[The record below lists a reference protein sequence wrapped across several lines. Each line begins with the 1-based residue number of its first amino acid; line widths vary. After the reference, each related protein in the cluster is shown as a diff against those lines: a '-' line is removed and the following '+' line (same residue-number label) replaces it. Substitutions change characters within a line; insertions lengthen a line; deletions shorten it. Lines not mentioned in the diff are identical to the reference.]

1 MVKKV
6 LFWVIS
12 AAILVCGYSGF
23 NKLNYWERCVRI
35 VKLNSDEPFD
45 RRMGRGGFEAG
56 SERRDARPDFRNL
69 PDSIRQ
75 RSGSREGRSFER
87 PEMRNLP
94 DSVRRRF
101 ENSREGQAIRGRVI
115 PDSLRR
121 EFRNIDGER
130 TSFEAGIRSGGGRSG
145 RGDSRGQKINL
156 DNIWWFTAV
165 FASFTVIMIYF
176 DKLIV
181 LSRNRNRTGTI
192 I

>member
-1 MVKKV
+1 MVKNA
-6 LFWVIS
+6 LFLFFS

-23 NKLNYWERCVRI
+23 NKLNYWERSVRI
-35 VKLNSDEPFD
+35 VKLNSEEPFD
-45 RRMGRGGFEAG
+45 RRIGHGGFEAG

-69 PDSIRQ
+69 PDSMRQ
-75 RSGSREGRSFER
+75 RPGSREGRSFER
-87 PEMRNLP
+87 PQARNLP

-101 ENSREGQAIRGRVI
+101 EAGREGQSTRGREI

-121 EFRNIDGER
+121 EFRNIDGEPSR
-130 TSFEAGIRSGGGRSG
+130 FEAGIRSSGRGG

-165 FASFTVIMIYF
+165 FASFTVIMIYV
-176 DKLIV
+176 DKLIL
-181 LSRNRNRTGTI
+181 LSRKRNRTGNI